1 MDKVEMSEDV
11 WSGGF
16 CLERGCCCLCCF
28 WFHLFCSFSFSF
40 LFFFLFQSGNKRRI
54 KALLSCGA
62 VGWVF
67 WRFIQTVVSIQPDS
81 FPSPS
86 SSSSSSSPSLLFL
99 SPHLLCFHSFILPP
113 LLMLKLN
120 PIPYSLSN
128 QFLIFSFN
136 SIGYF

>member
-40 LFFFLFQSGNKRRI
+40 LFFFLFQSGNKRWI

-67 WRFIQTVVSIQPDS
+67 WRFIQTVVSIQPDFFELVDS
-81 FPSPS
+81 FVSIGWKGVVGPGVFIFFFP
-86 SSSSSSSPSLLFL
+86 LFL
-99 SPHLLCFHSFILPP
+99 LSDSGFLGLIGQACLVRVCGSLCVLEIVS
-113 LLMLKLN
+113 
-120 PIPYSLSN
+120 S
-128 QFLIFSFN
+128 
-136 SIGYF
+136 